1 MFGSRRF
8 IMHRST
14 PLIMALLVISAA
26 PALSQTAPSDSKT
39 LQAILAELRQLRH
52 DLQTTTGMA
61 ARAQIALYR
70 LQRED
75 EAVVRATQRVSDA
88 RSRVTELEDA
98 RNHKARDIEQDR
110 AELNRSNAPN
120 AQQEF
125 EEVVLPRLKS
135 ELDLL
140 QKQEQQARAEQAE
153 AEQQLRDE
161 QVKLEELNDLL
172 NRYNNALEEMDR
184 K

>member
-1 MFGSRRF
+1 M
-8 IMHRST
+8 
-14 PLIMALLVISAA
+14 
-26 PALSQTAPSDSKT
+26 SQTAPADSQT

-52 DLQTTTGMA
+52 DLQTTSAMA

-75 EAVVRATQRVSDA
+75 EAVARAMQRVSDA
-88 RSRVTELEDA
+88 RTRVTQFEEDKH
-98 RNHKARDIEQDR
+98 RKAQDIEQDR
-110 AELNRSNAPN
+110 AAVNRSDKPN

-125 EEVVLPRLKS
+125 DEVVLPRLKA
-135 ELDLL
+135 ELELL
-140 QKQEQQARAEQAE
+140 QKLEQQARVEQTE

-161 QVKLEELNDLL
+161 QGKLDELNALL
-172 NRYNNALEEMDR
+172 DRYNTALEEAGR